1 MAAWFLRQAR
11 IAASRS
17 RSALERAAPGCART
31 AQASSARITT
41 TLRQVSAS
49 TRRVAV

>member
-11 IAASRS
+11 TAVSRS
-17 RSALERAAPGCART
+17 RSALVRAAPGCART

-41 TLRQVSAS
+41 ILRQVSVS
-49 TRRVAV
+49 IRRAVV